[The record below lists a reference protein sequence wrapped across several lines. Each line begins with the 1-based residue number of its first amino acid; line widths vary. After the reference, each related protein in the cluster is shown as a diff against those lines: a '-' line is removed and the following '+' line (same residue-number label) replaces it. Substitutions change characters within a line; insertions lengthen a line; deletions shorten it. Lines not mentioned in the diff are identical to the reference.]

1 MLYLD
6 FSHHSRLAPSK
17 IMNRLFHVCD
27 ASVRTVCT
35 LWASTLRSAVFDG
48 KDLPLIK
55 DGATHRG
62 QCSCHLVISQKRTD
76 LRRVRTRLGRCVPQ
90 AIGQILPGISGVE
103 ILLDD
108 RLLILVHVTNGV
120 VQRERSA
127 SSCKSGSRRGKIGRA
142 SCRGRVQSAVVCFG

>member
-17 IMNRLFHVCD
+17 IMSRLFHVSD
-27 ASVRTVCT
+27 AAVRTVCK
-35 LWASTLRSAVFDG
+35 LWDSTLRSAVLDC

-76 LRRVRTRLGRCVPQ
+76 LRRVRTRLGRSEEHTSELQSRGHLVCRP
-90 AIGQILPGISGVE
+90 
-103 ILLDD
+103 LLEKKNEKK
-108 RLLILVHVTNGV
+108 RHT
-120 VQRERSA
+120 
-127 SSCKSGSRRGKIGRA
+127 KSRTI
-142 SCRGRVQSAVVCFG
+142 FP